1 MMAKPHSG
9 IVRSDSQPPNFTP
22 LTHCAPGTSGK
33 VISSGFSFSRK
44 ALVQKKKGG
53 WWGELRFVR
62 YSLIP
67 VQP

>member
-1 MMAKPHSG
+1 M
-9 IVRSDSQPPNFTP
+9 
-22 LTHCAPGTSGK
+22 

-67 VQP
+67 VQPLACTPRMKPNAAAHKNGTVAACNVDTGS